1 MQVLMQTPLF
11 VWVLGFAVS
20 DQNPGG
26 VVREHRQWGQIT
38 RAPFPHHLSSVSF
51 YSPVCIIQDRSRA
64 FVIGMNRQNL
74 DQHLLSRSDGE
85 RFAPKAV
92 IS

>member
-38 RAPFPHHLSSVSF
+38 RAPFPPTSLVFLSIHLFVSSRTEAEHS
-51 YSPVCIIQDRSRA
+51 
-64 FVIGMNRQNL
+64 
-74 DQHLLSRSDGE
+74 
-85 RFAPKAV
+85 
-92 IS
+92 